1 MVLLVDFHLAWKAS
15 MQPSNFHLLR
25 MVWFMVLI
33 VSFLTAFTS
42 CLIAI
47 MFIKRS
53 ALASAITDNPNH
65 RSLHTTVIP
74 RIGGIGVAVGLV
86 LSNSFQSYSLLLLY
100 TCLAYACLFC
110 VSLFDD
116 FKPQSVLLRL
126 AIQVLVVILWAYGV
140 LLPSQPILVATAV
153 ALTIVWGMN
162 VFNFMDGSDG
172 LAANVTIFG
181 FGAYA
186 WAAVASNNHSLAL
199 LCLTACGTALAF
211 MIFNWPQAQIFL
223 GDSGS
228 IPLGFLV
235 GAVGLAGV
243 VENSWPIL
251 FPFMLF
257 SMHWI
262 DATFTLCSRA
272 ARRQKIWESH
282 NEHWYQKAI
291 RSGASHRF
299 VLLIHLVS
307 NALIAALSITW
318 LTYIRFLSELVQAFT
333 ILLVVG
339 IPVTFGV
346 WAEIKFKLA
355 SQKTPKI

>member
-1 MVLLVDFHLAWKAS
+1 
-15 MQPSNFHLLR
+15 
-25 MVWFMVLI
+25 LI
-33 VSFLTAFTS
+33 VSFLTAFIS

-47 MFIKRS
+47 VFIKRS

-74 RIGGIGVAVGLV
+74 RIGGIGIAVGLA
-86 LSNSFQSYSLLLLY
+86 LGNTFQPYSLLLLY
-100 TCLAYACLFC
+100 TYLAYACLFC

-116 FKPQSVLLRL
+116 FKPQGVLLRL
-126 AIQVLVVILWAYGV
+126 SIHVLVVILWAFGVILWAFGV
-140 LLPSQPILVATAV
+140 LLSSESILVATII
-153 ALTIVWGMN
+153 ALAIVWGMN

-186 WAAVASNNHSLAL
+186 WAAVASNNHSLAT
-199 LCLTACGTALAF
+199 LCLTVCGTAIAF
-211 MIFNWPQAQIFL
+211 LIFNWPRAKIFL

-228 IPLGFLV
+228 IPLGFLA
-235 GAVGLAGV
+235 GAVGVAGTL
-243 VENSWPIL
+243 ENSWPL
-251 FPFMLF
+251 VFPFMLF

-272 ARRQKIWESH
+272 MRKQKIWESH

-307 NALIAALSITW
+307 NSLIATLSITW
-318 LTYIRFLSELVQAFT
+318 LTYLRFLSEFVQAFT
-333 ILLVVG
+333 ILLIVC

-346 WAEIKFKLA
+346 WAESKFKFA
-355 SQKTPKI
+355 SQKKPKI